1 MNLKIFATC
10 ELIALVGSFIWN
22 GYSTPRLTD
31 DEYLRQYKVLNANNY
46 SDEQILKMRAN
57 HEAETIKWKESNKI
71 LDEAMKLRGLEENA
85 MQKSLLQ
92 IQFYDAYYNHKA
104 SVEQFLNV
112 KYKD

>member
-10 ELIALVGSFIWN
+10 ALIALVGSFAWN
-22 GYSTPRLTD
+22 GYSTPKLTD

-46 SDEQILKMRAN
+46 SDEDILKLRAN
-57 HEAETIKWKESNKI
+57 HEADSLKWKHTNKL
-71 LDEAMKLRGLEENA
+71 LDDAMKLRGIEEKA

-104 SVEQFLNV
+104 SVEQFLQS
-112 KYKD
+112 KGYK

>member
-1 MNLKIFATC
+1 MNLKVFATC
-10 ELIALVGSFIWN
+10 ALIALVGSFMWN

-57 HEAETIKWKESNKI
+57 NEAETIKWKESNKI
-71 LDEAMKLRGLEENA
+71 LDEAMKLRGLEEKA

-92 IQFYDAYYNHKA
+92 MQFYDAYYNHKA
-104 SVEQFLNV
+104 SVEQFLQS
-112 KYKD
+112 KGY